1 MQLPNAESVSA
12 VLAGLLGEDQPVT
25 LDESGGPALEELKS
39 PYVSV
44 CLGDDQQPVC
54 AIIAD
59 LTAAVSLGGQLMM
72 LPIPGLEDQI
82 EENDPPRWSSRPVPR
97 SSTTSPP
104 RSTASKATR
113 TSSRDRPSP
122 SPTRLPK
129 TSVSGWPAPASASTT
144 RVTSAAAP
152 AASSS
157 SRSDPPRQL
166 EHLKR
171 RRHPHGTAAFFMYRR
186 LPATMSVYRWLP
198 ANDVPEAS
206 CLRFPSHPRPSP

>member
-82 EENDPPRWSSRPVPR
+82 EENDPTQMVVEACSEVFNNLTTTINRIEGNPHIVSRPAKPFADAAAEDV
-97 SSTTSPP
+97 
-104 RSTASKATR
+104 
-113 TSSRDRPSP
+113 
-122 SPTRLPK
+122 
-129 TSVSGWPAPASASTT
+129 GQWMASASERIDYTGDFCCGT
-144 RVTSAAAP
+144 GRVVV
-152 AASSS
+152 
-157 SRSDPPRQL
+157 
-166 EHLKR
+166 LK
-171 RRHPHGTAAFFMYRR
+171 
-186 LPATMSVYRWLP
+186 V
-198 ANDVPEAS
+198 
-206 CLRFPSHPRPSP
+206 